1 MRHVVFGCVT
11 CIALAAPAA
20 AHHGPGTF
28 DLRSSI
34 SYSVAKLTGVD
45 MINPHSWL
53 YFEVTDENGKVS
65 KHRCEMRSVHT
76 LRRSGWTKELFPIG
90 EQIAI
95 EASPDRA
102 DPNSCYLQTIRFA
115 NGSHMDR
122 YGQYVKAP
130 DGGIREVRGPVVVP
144 NAAQRAFRR
153 PSGEPNLAGDWAP
166 EQRVMANPRGTGGG
180 LVALGQLTEIDRQ
193 RAEAAAAGGAP
204 AGGARGGPA
213 AAGGAGGPG
222 GPGAA
227 NAGPRL
233 YGGTALT
240 AEGERAA
247 AAFAREDNPRFSCQT
262 TSILFD
268 WTFDGPVNR
277 IEQTADTIVLRYGQ
291 MGLERT
297 IHLNAARPANVAPSR
312 AGYSVG
318 RWDNDVL
325 VVETTDF
332 LPGVLNAPV
341 RHSDRLRVVE
351 RFALDPQTFM
361 LTRAYEAT
369 DPVYLQGT
377 YKGSDVIGI
386 ADAPYTEDN
395 CKELGLI
402 DYSKESQ

>member
-1 MRHVVFGCVT
+1 MRYVVFGCAASLV
-11 CIALAAPAA
+11 LAVPAV

-28 DLRSSI
+28 DLRSSV
-34 SYSVAKLTGVD
+34 SYPVATLTGVD

-53 YFEVTDENGKVS
+53 YFEVTGPDGKVS

-76 LRRSGWTKELFPIG
+76 LRRSGWTQDLFPVG

-102 DPNSCYLQTIRFA
+102 DPNSCYLQTIRFS

-130 DGGIREVRGPVVVP
+130 DGAIREVRGPIVVP
-144 NAAQRAFRR
+144 NTQQRAFRR
-153 PSGEPNLAGDWAP
+153 PSGEPNIAGDWAP

-180 LVALGQLTEIDRQ
+180 LVALGQLPEFDRA
-193 RAEAAAAGGAP
+193 RSEGAP
-204 AGGARGGPA
+204 
-213 AAGGAGGPG
+213 GGAGPARGPG
-222 GPGAA
+222 GAGPGPGAA
-227 NAGPRL
+227 PAGPRL

-247 AAFAREDNPRFSCQT
+247 AAFVRDDNPRFRCET

-277 IEQTADTIVLRYGQ
+277 IEQSDDAIVLRYGQ
-291 MGLERT
+291 MGLRRT
-297 IHLNAARPANVAPSR
+297 IHMNSAARPADVAPSR

-318 RWDNDVL
+318 RWENDVL
-325 VVETTDF
+325 VVETTAF

-351 RFALDPQTFM
+351 RFSLDPQTFM

-377 YKGSDVIGI
+377 YTGRDVIQI

-395 CKELGLI
+395 CRELGLI
-402 DYSKESQ
+402 DYSKEAE

>member
-1 MRHVVFGCVT
+1 MRHVVFGCAT
-11 CIALAAPAA
+11 CLALAAPAV

-34 SYSVAKLTGVD
+34 SYPVATLTGVD

-53 YFEVTDENGKVS
+53 YFEVTGADGKVS

-76 LRRSGWTKELFPIG
+76 LRRSGWTEDLFRAG

-102 DPNSCYLQTIRFA
+102 DPNSCYLQTITFA

-122 YGQYVKAP
+122 YGQYVKAEG
-130 DGGIREVRGPVVVP
+130 GGIREVRGPVVVP
-144 NAAQRAFRR
+144 STEKRELRRA
-153 PSGEPNLAGDWAP
+153 SGEPNIAGDWAP
-166 EQRVMANPRGTGGG
+166 EQRVMANARGTGGG
-180 LVALGQLTEIDRQ
+180 LVALGQLAEIDRA
-193 RAEAAAAGGAP
+193 RADGAAAS
-204 AGGARGGPA
+204 
-213 AAGGAGGPG
+213 GGAGAGAGRPPG
-222 GPGAA
+222 GAGAA
-227 NAGPRL
+227 PTGPRL

-240 AEGERAA
+240 PAGETAA

-262 TSILFD
+262 TSIIFD

-277 IEQTADTIVLRYGQ
+277 IEQTADTITLKYGQ

-297 IHLNAARPANVAPSR
+297 IYMNPATRPNNVAPSR

-318 RWDNDVL
+318 RWENDVL
-325 VVETTDF
+325 IVETTRF

-341 RHSDRLRVVE
+341 RNSDQLRVVE
-351 RFALDPQTFM
+351 RFTLDPATFN

-369 DPVYLQGT
+369 DPVYLQGK
-377 YKGSDVIGI
+377 YSGSDVIQI
-386 ADAPYTEDN
+386 ADAPYAADK
-395 CKELGLI
+395 CRELTLV
-402 DYSKESQ
+402 DYSKQAQ

>member
-1 MRHVVFGCVT
+1 MEGSMRRVYLACAT
-11 CIALAAPAA
+11 CLGFAVPAA

-28 DLRSSI
+28 DLRA
-34 SYSVAKLTGVD
+34 SVSFPVATLTGVD

-53 YFEVTDENGKVS
+53 YFEVTEPDGKVV

-76 LRRSGWTKELFPIG
+76 LRRSGWTQDLFPVG
-90 EQIAI
+90 ERIAI

-102 DPNSCYLQTIRFA
+102 DPSSCYLQTIKFA

-130 DGGIREVRGPVVVP
+130 DGAIREVRGPIVVP
-144 NAAQRAFRR
+144 NTQQRAFRR

-166 EQRVMANPRGTGGG
+166 EQRVMTNPRGTGGG
-180 LVALGQLTEIDRQ
+180 LVALGALPEFDRA
-193 RAEAAAAGGAP
+193 RSEAAGGGAAAG
-204 AGGARGGPA
+204 R
-213 AAGGAGGPG
+213 GPG

-227 NAGPRL
+227 PAGPRL

-240 AEGERAA
+240 AAGESAA
-247 AAFAREDNPRFSCQT
+247 AAFVREDNPRFRCET
-262 TSILFD
+262 TSVLFD

-277 IEQTADTIVLRYGQ
+277 IEQTEETITLRYGQ
-291 MGLERT
+291 MGLART
-297 IHLNAARPANVAPSR
+297 IHMFAAGPPANVAPSR

-318 RWDNDVL
+318 RWEDDVL
-325 VVETTDF
+325 VVETTGF

-351 RFALDPQTFM
+351 RFSLDPTTFM

-377 YKGSDVIGI
+377 YKGSDVIQI

-395 CKELGLI
+395 CRELGLI
-402 DYSKESQ
+402 DYSRQAQ

>member
-1 MRHVVFGCVT
+1 MRHVLFGCTT
-11 CIALAAPAA
+11 CLVLAAPVA

-28 DLRSSI
+28 DLRSSV
-34 SYSVAKLTGVD
+34 SYPVATLTGVD

-53 YFEVTDENGKVS
+53 YFEVTGPDGKVS

-76 LRRSGWTKELFPIG
+76 LRRSGWTEELFPAG
-90 EQIAI
+90 ERIAI

-130 DGGIREVRGPVVVP
+130 DGGIREVRGPLVVA
-144 NAAQRAFRR
+144 NTEQRAFRR
-153 PSGEPNLAGDWAP
+153 ASGEPNLAGDWAP
-166 EQRVMANPRGTGGG
+166 EQRVMTNPRGTGGG
-180 LVALGQLTEIDRQ
+180 LVALGQLPEFDRA
-193 RAEAAAAGGAP
+193 RNEGAAGGAAP
-204 AGGARGGPA
+204 GGR
-213 AAGGAGGPG
+213 GPG
-222 GPGAA
+222 GPPGAA
-227 NAGPRL
+227 AAGPRL

-247 AAFAREDNPRFSCQT
+247 TAFTREDNPRFRCET
-262 TSILFD
+262 TSIVFD

-277 IEQTADTIVLRYGQ
+277 IEQTDDAVTLRYGQ

-297 IHLNAARPANVAPSR
+297 IHLNPAARPANVAPSR

-318 RWDNDVL
+318 RWENDVL
-325 VVETTDF
+325 VVETTAF

-341 RHSDRLRVVE
+341 RHSERLRVVE
-351 RFALDPQTFM
+351 RFSLEPTTFM
-361 LTRAYEAT
+361 LTRTYEAT

-377 YKGSDVIGI
+377 YTGSDVIQI

-395 CKELGLI
+395 CRELGLI
-402 DYSKESQ
+402 DYSKDAQ

>member
-1 MRHVVFGCVT
+1 MRQFIVGCAT
-11 CIALAAPAA
+11 CVAFTGPAA

-28 DLRSSI
+28 DLRSSV
-34 SYSVAKLTGVD
+34 SYPVATLTGVD
-45 MINPHSWL
+45 LINPHSWL
-53 YFEVTDENGKVS
+53 YFEVTGPDGKVT

-76 LRRSGWTKELFPIG
+76 LRRSGWTEDLFPAG
-90 EQIAI
+90 AQIAI

-130 DGGIREVRGPVVVP
+130 DGGIREVRGPIVVP
-144 NAAQRAFRR
+144 STEQRAYRR
-153 PSGEPNLAGDWAP
+153 SSGEPNLAGDWAP

-180 LVALGQLTEIDRQ
+180 LVALGQLPEFDRA
-193 RAEAAAAGGAP
+193 RTAG
-204 AGGARGGPA
+204 A
-213 AAGGAGGPG
+213 AAGGAGPARGPGGQAGPG
-222 GPGAA
+222 GPGTAP
-227 NAGPRL
+227 AGPRR
-233 YGGTALT
+233 YGGTTLT
-240 AEGERAA
+240 AEGEAAA
-247 AAFAREDNPRFSCQT
+247 AAFTREDNPRFRCET

-277 IEQTADTIVLRYGQ
+277 IEQTADAITLRYGQ

-297 IHLNAARPANVAPSR
+297 IHLNAAARPANVVPSR

-318 RWDNDVL
+318 RWENDVL
-325 VVETTDF
+325 VVETTGF

-341 RHSDRLRVVE
+341 RHSDQLRVVE
-351 RFALDPQTFM
+351 RFSLDSATFK
-361 LTRAYEAT
+361 LTRSYEAT

-377 YKGSDVIGI
+377 YTGSDVIEI

-395 CKELGLI
+395 CRELGLL
-402 DYSKESQ
+402 DYSKEAQ

>member
-1 MRHVVFGCVT
+1 MESSMRHVLIGCAT
-11 CIALAAPAA
+11 CFVLAVPAA

-28 DLRSSI
+28 DLRSSV
-34 SYSVAKLTGVD
+34 SYPVATLTGVD

-53 YFEVTDENGKVS
+53 YFEVTEPDGSIS

-76 LRRSGWTKELFPIG
+76 LRRSGWTEDLFPAG

-130 DGGIREVRGPVVVP
+130 DGGIREVRGPIVVP
-144 NAAQRAFRR
+144 NAEQRAFRR
-153 PSGEPNLAGDWAP
+153 SSGEPNIAGDWAP

-180 LVALGQLTEIDRQ
+180 LVALGQLPEFDR
-193 RAEAAAAGGAP
+193 
-204 AGGARGGPA
+204 ARSE
-213 AAGGAGGPG
+213 GGAGGGAGPGRGPG

-227 NAGPRL
+227 PAGPRL

-247 AAFAREDNPRFSCQT
+247 AAFVREDNPRFRCET

-277 IEQTADTIVLRYGQ
+277 IEQSDETVVLRYGQ

-297 IHLNAARPANVAPSR
+297 IHLNAAERPANIAPSR

-318 RWDNDVL
+318 RWEDDVL
-325 VVETTDF
+325 VVETTGF

-341 RHSDRLRVVE
+341 RHSDQLRVVE
-351 RFALDPQTFM
+351 RFSLDPTTFM

-377 YKGSDVIGI
+377 YTGSDVIQI

-395 CKELGLI
+395 CRELGLI
-402 DYSKESQ
+402 DYSKEAQ

>member
-1 MRHVVFGCVT
+1 MRRVILGCAIGV
-11 CIALAAPAA
+11 ALAAPAV

-28 DLRSSI
+28 DLRSNI
-34 SYSVAKLTGVD
+34 SYPVATLTGVD

-53 YFEVTDENGKVS
+53 YFDVTGPDGKVS

-76 LRRSGWTKELFPIG
+76 LRRSGWSEDLFPAG
-90 EQIAI
+90 AQISI

-115 NGSHMDR
+115 DGSHMDR

-144 NAAQRAFRR
+144 SSEQREYRR

-166 EQRVMANPRGTGGG
+166 EQRVMANARGTGGG
-180 LVALGQLTEIDRQ
+180 LVALGQLDEIDRA
-193 RAEAAAAGGAP
+193 RTAGGGAGGANG
-204 AGGARGGPA
+204 AGGARPAGAPA
-213 AAGGAGGPG
+213 AAP
-222 GPGAA
+222 
-227 NAGPRL
+227 AGPRL
-233 YGGTALT
+233 YGGTTLT
-240 AEGERAA
+240 PAGEAAA
-247 AAFAREDNPRFSCQT
+247 AAFQREDNPRFSCQT
-262 TSILFD
+262 TSIIFD

-277 IEQTADTIVLRYGQ
+277 IEQDADTITLKYGQ

-297 IHLNAARPANVAPSR
+297 IHMNAAAAPANVAPSR

-318 RWDNDVL
+318 RWENDVL
-325 VVETTDF
+325 VVETTRF

-341 RHSDRLRVVE
+341 RHSDQLRVVE
-351 RFALDPQTFM
+351 RFSLDPATFN
-361 LTRAYEAT
+361 LTRTYEAT

-377 YKGSDVIGI
+377 YSGSDVIQI

-395 CKELGLI
+395 CRELGLI
-402 DYSKESQ
+402 DYSREAQ

>member
-1 MRHVVFGCVT
+1 MRHVIFGCAA
-11 CIALAAPAA
+11 CLALVAPAV

-28 DLRSSI
+28 DLSSSI
-34 SYSVAKLTGVD
+34 SYPVATLTGVD

-53 YFEVTDENGKVS
+53 YFEVTGPDGTVS

-76 LRRSGWTKELFPIG
+76 LRRSGWTPDLFPAG
-90 EQIAI
+90 EKIAI

-102 DPNSCYLQTIRFA
+102 DPNSCYLQTILFA
-115 NGSHMDR
+115 NGSRMDR

-144 NAAQRAFRR
+144 STQQREYRR

-166 EQRVMANPRGTGGG
+166 EQRVMANARGTGGG
-180 LVALGQLTEIDRQ
+180 LVALGQLSEIDRA
-193 RAEAAAAGGAP
+193 RAEGAP
-204 AGGARGGPA
+204 AGGAGPRP
-213 AAGGAGGPG
+213 GGAGGG

-227 NAGPRL
+227 PAGPRL

-240 AEGERAA
+240 PAGEAAA
-247 AAFAREDNPRFSCQT
+247 AAFQREDNPRFSCET

-277 IEQTADTIVLRYGQ
+277 IEQSADTITLKYGQ

-297 IHLNAARPANVAPSR
+297 IHLTATAAPANAAPSR

-318 RWDNDVL
+318 RWESDVL
-325 VVETTDF
+325 VVETTRF
-332 LPGVLNAPV
+332 LPGVLSAPV
-341 RHSDRLRVVE
+341 RHSDQLRVVE
-351 RFALDPQTFM
+351 RFALDAATFK
-361 LTRAYEAT
+361 LTRTYAAT

-377 YKGSDVIGI
+377 YSGSDVIEI

-395 CKELGLI
+395 CRELGLI
-402 DYSKESQ
+402 DYSREAQ

>member
-1 MRHVVFGCVT
+1 MRHVIFGCAT
-11 CIALAAPAA
+11 CLALAAPAV

-34 SYSVAKLTGVD
+34 SYPVATLTGVD

-53 YFEVTDENGKVS
+53 YFEVTAADGTVS

-76 LRRSGWTKELFPIG
+76 LRRSGWTEDLFPAG
-90 EQIAI
+90 EQISI

-130 DGGIREVRGPVVVP
+130 DGAIREVRGPVVVP
-144 NAAQRAFRR
+144 DTEQRAYRR
-153 PSGEPNLAGDWAP
+153 ANGVPNLAGDWAP
-166 EQRVMANPRGTGGG
+166 EQRVMANARGTGGG
-180 LVALGQLTEIDRQ
+180 LVALGQLSEIDQ
-193 RAEAAAAGGAP
+193 ARAEG
-204 AGGARGGPA
+204 A
-213 AAGGAGGPG
+213 AAGGAGPGAGGAGGGG

-227 NAGPRL
+227 PAGPRR
-233 YGGTALT
+233 YGGTLLT
-240 AEGERAA
+240 PAGEAAA
-247 AAFAREDNPRFSCQT
+247 AAFAREDNPRFSCET
-262 TSILFD
+262 TSIIFD

-277 IEQTADTIVLRYGQ
+277 IEQTDDTIVLRYGQ

-297 IHLNAARPANVAPSR
+297 IHLNGTRPTNVAPSR

-318 RWDNDVL
+318 RFENDVL
-325 VVETTDF
+325 VVETTGF

-341 RHSDRLRVVE
+341 RHSDQLRVLE
-351 RFALDPQTFM
+351 RFSLNPETFE

-377 YKGSDVIGI
+377 YSGSDVIQI

-395 CKELGLI
+395 CRELGSI
-402 DYSKESQ
+402 DYSREAQAR

>member
-1 MRHVVFGCVT
+1 
-11 CIALAAPAA
+11 
-20 AHHGPGTF
+20 
-28 DLRSSI
+28 
-34 SYSVAKLTGVD
+34 
-45 MINPHSWL
+45 
-53 YFEVTDENGKVS
+53 
-65 KHRCEMRSVHT
+65 MRSVHT
-76 LRRSGWTKELFPIG
+76 LRRSGWTQDLFPIG

-122 YGQYVKAP
+122 YGQYVKAEG
-130 DGGIREVRGPVVVP
+130 GGIREVRGPIAVA
-144 NAAQRAFRR
+144 NTAARSYRR

-180 LVALGQLTEIDRQ
+180 LVALGQLTEIDQ
-193 RAEAAAAGGAP
+193 RNQAAPGGGAASARP
-204 AGGARGGPA
+204 AGGP
-213 AAGGAGGPG
+213 PG
-222 GPGAA
+222 SGAA
-227 NAGPRL
+227 PAGPRL

-240 AEGERAA
+240 AEGEAAA
-247 AAFAREDNPRFSCQT
+247 AAFKREDNPRFSCQT

-277 IEQTADTIVLRYGQ
+277 IEQTEETITLRYGQ

-297 IHLNAARPANVAPSR
+297 IHMEGAVPANVAPSR

-325 VVETTDF
+325 VVETTAF

-351 RFALDPQTFM
+351 RFSLDPTTFK

-377 YKGSDVIGI
+377 YSGSDVIEI
-386 ADAPYTEDN
+386 ADAPFTEDN
-395 CKELGLI
+395 CRELTLV
-402 DYSKESQ
+402 DYSKEAQ

>member
-1 MRHVVFGCVT
+1 MRVALFGFAT
-11 CIALAAPAA
+11 CLALAMPAT

-28 DLRSSI
+28 DLGRSV
-34 SYSVAKLTGVD
+34 SYPVARLTGVE

-53 YFEVTDENGKVS
+53 YFEVTQPDGSVS

-76 LRRSGWTKELFPIG
+76 LRRSGWTQDLFPVG
-90 EQIAI
+90 EEIAI

-130 DGGIREVRGPVVVP
+130 DGGIREVRGPIAVP
-144 NAAQRAFRR
+144 DVEQRALRR
-153 PSGEPNLAGDWAP
+153 ATGEPNIAGDWAP

-180 LVALGQLTEIDRQ
+180 LVSLGELQAIDRA
-193 RAEAAAAGGAP
+193 RAEGGAAGGTGA
-204 AGGARGGPA
+204 ARGP
-213 AAGGAGGPG
+213 GGPG

-227 NAGPRL
+227 PAGPRR
-233 YGGTALT
+233 YGGTTLT
-240 AEGERAA
+240 VEGERAA
-247 AAFAREDNPRFSCQT
+247 AAFTREDNPRFRCET

-277 IEQTADTIVLRYGQ
+277 IEQTERAITLRYGQ
-291 MGLERT
+291 MGLART
-297 IHLNAARPANVAPSR
+297 IHMNAAARPANVAPSR

-318 RWDNDVL
+318 RWEGDVL
-325 VVETTDF
+325 VVETTGF
-332 LPGVLNAPV
+332 APGVLNAPV
-341 RHSDRLRVVE
+341 RHSDQLRVVE
-351 RFALDPQTFM
+351 RFSLDSATFK

-377 YKGSDVIGI
+377 YAGSDVIEI
-386 ADAPYTEDN
+386 ADAPYTDDT
-395 CKELGLI
+395 CRDLGLI
-402 DYSKESQ
+402 DYSKEAQ